1 MQRYDRQ
8 HYIALVSK
16 FILDLHP
23 NLADKVAAIV
33 SRGAD
38 ALSNVNTEQEE
49 NPAAETILERILPK
63 RFDDLTTEEQIAE
76 RRRQF
81 HFRMSELTDQLKKA
95 EYNVQWC
102 HDRRIHLVTLIR
114 ATESRILE
122 KQAELE
128 RARTFSG
135 AQMDSDVLEQGRQRF
150 YTKELVFA
158 LEDEIEIE
166 QLYILDT
173 KVELVQVENYLHGDE
188 KRRATLLER
197 LQQRRDALAGFERDP
212 EAYTKTHQPTN
223 TMARRLADST
233 LYRTFMALVTNR
245 EECQAN
251 RQKLRIVCDRFSTYR
266 MRMAFTQWRKH
277 LIPSS
282 CGVGSAGLVVAASG
296 RDQLICQSHELLQLL
311 RKTDTHLTD
320 LRWTRD
326 QKQPPDQASQDTEDN
341 GEQSTI
347 TVKTASDQ
355 AVRDWLIE
363 ADTHLHVGEY
373 DRAVECYANG
383 MSQTAWTESMSDLQR
398 FQPLLRMGQAH
409 FYLQQ
414 YDQALML
421 FMQASL
427 VAPRLHCSKSEG
439 QAYVQLAHVH
449 FAQRSLRS
457 SLNHY
462 ERALTCFEASADAEG
477 QLQCFRGLEQVYGA
491 LEDREMLLI
500 SKEQAD
506 RIEFTIANSLRIA
519 NDTLQQ
525 LKQRLVGVGAES
537 GCVITLERVG
547 AIVPRLRKDRI
558 QLMLS
563 IREEQKRVAGLQT
576 LLADK
581 LALLAQG
588 EFDLKRALAS
598 DSAQVD
604 SSVLTGCQAR
614 FEMEDF
620 KAKLAK
626 LMGRVKVGEQHV
638 QREIQN
644 VDIRIRNAQDE
655 ILELEAELQVET
667 GALMRQMLAKE
678 RIRCFRFNA
687 TNAALK
693 NVVGTASHG
702 VSTCVATAGLNALL
716 FDLLTGACLAQGV
729 GDPLKQ
735 HLGDPT
741 GHQAPIVSLH
751 YVGDRI
757 YTGTMDA
764 CLGVWSIKDARI
776 GGFTCSLLRMLTD
789 FDAAV
794 MSVTADNEWIAC
806 GSADCDVFVYSAT
819 SFALMVRIIGAHTR
833 TVTAIAVQSSHSMFT
848 TGAGDHQ
855 LKVWQVGPPQ
865 ATTPRRSVQ
874 LMHKLGDSPPSSH
887 EHPLACVAQAS
898 DEIVSGD
905 VGGRIVIWNLGAD
918 NKLMRTCNVH
928 PGIAVTCVQ
937 FDATR
942 IVSGAANGKLF
953 VTDFATGQLLQT
965 LYGHETSLL
974 DLQFDRTRMVS
985 ASEDGAVRLWFWH
998 TQGTA
1003 NTRKKYHVLGPGETL
1018 RSLSLKYRSSTAD
1031 LLRWNGIPDSSKL
1044 YLGQKLTVAIESN
1057 DAAEELQTL
1066 DRAVSVVF
1074 GKASYE
1080 DLDFVA
1086 SHKIKSKDV
1095 DAQWSAHKTAMLAK
1109 EYFPDEDDEKSPAK
1123 SPDANEDEGDEEN
1136 EDDDEDDDDIA
1147 IDDDD
1152 QEEEEEAEDDGDEK

>member
-8 HYIALVSK
+8 HYITLVSK

-33 SRGAD
+33 SR
-38 ALSNVNTEQEE
+38 NTEAIANLTTERDD
-49 NPAAETILERILPK
+49 PAEIILERSEPK
-63 RFDDLTTEEQIAE
+63 RFDDLTPEEQTAE

-81 HFRMSELTDQLKKA
+81 HFRISELTQQLKKA
-95 EYNVQWC
+95 EYNAQWC
-102 HDRRIHLVTLIR
+102 HDRRIDLVALIR
-114 ATESRILE
+114 ATEARILE

-173 KVELVQVENYLHGDE
+173 KAELVQVENYLHGDE
-188 KRRATLLER
+188 KQRATLLER
-197 LQQRRDALAGFERDP
+197 LRQRREALDGFERDP
-212 EAYTKTHQPTN
+212 EAYAKAHQPTN
-223 TMARRLADST
+223 TMARRLADGT
-233 LYRTFMALVTNR
+233 LHRTFMALVANR
-245 EECQAN
+245 EECRAN
-251 RQKLRIVCDRFSTYR
+251 RQKLRAACSRFLTYR
-266 MRMAFTQWRKH
+266 TRMAFNQWRKH
-277 LIPSS
+277 LMPNS
-282 CGVGSAGLVVAASG
+282 CGVGTAGLIVAASG
-296 RDQLICQSHELLQLL
+296 RDELICQSHQLLQLL
-311 RKTDTHLTD
+311 RKTDTHLAD
-320 LRWTRD
+320 LRWTRE
-326 QKQPPDQASQDTEDN
+326 QKQPDQVNKAADED
-341 GEQSTI
+341 EADKSII
-347 TVKTASDQ
+347 TVNTASDQ
-355 AVRDWLIE
+355 AIHDWLVE
-363 ADTHLHVGEY
+363 ADTHLHVGDN
-373 DRAVECYANG
+373 DRAIECYTNV
-383 MSQTAWTESMSDLQR
+383 MSHAAWTESLSDFLR
-398 FQPLLRMGQAH
+398 FTPLLSIGQAH
-409 FYLQQ
+409 LSLQQ

-421 FMQASL
+421 FTRASL
-427 VAPRLHCSKSEG
+427 IAPRLQCSKSEG

-457 SLNHY
+457 SLDNY
-462 ERALTCFEASADAEG
+462 ERALTCFEAAADAEG
-477 QLQCFRGLEQVYGA
+477 QLQCYRGLELVYGA
-491 LEDREMLLI
+491 LEDREMVQT

-506 RIEFTIANSLRIA
+506 RIEFTVANSLHGA
-519 NDTLQQ
+519 NETLQQ
-525 LKQRLVGVGAES
+525 LKQRLAGVGAES

-576 LLADK
+576 LLGDK

-588 EFDLKRALAS
+588 EIDLKRALAS
-598 DSAQVD
+598 DSTQVD

-638 QREIQN
+638 QREIHN

-655 ILELEAELQVET
+655 IRELEAELLVET

-678 RIRCFRFNA
+678 RIRCFKFNA

-806 GSADCDVFVYSAT
+806 GSADCDIFVYSAT
-819 SFALMVRIIGAHTR
+819 SFALMGRIIGAHAR
-833 TVTAIAVQSSHSMFT
+833 TVTAIALQSSHSTFT

-865 ATTPRRSVQ
+865 ATTPRRTIQ
-874 LMHKLGDSPPSSH
+874 LLHELGAVPSSH
-887 EHPLACVAQAS
+887 EHPLTCVAQTS
-898 DEIVSGD
+898 EEIVSGD
-905 VGGRIVIWNLGAD
+905 VGGRIVIWNLGAN
-918 NKLMRTCNVH
+918 NKLMRSCNVH

-942 IVSGAANGKLF
+942 IVSGAANGNLF
-953 VTDFATGQLLQT
+953 ITDFATGQLLQT
-965 LYGHETSLL
+965 LHGHQSSIL
-974 DLQFDRTRMVS
+974 DLQFDRTRMAS
-985 ASEDGAVRLWFWH
+985 ASQDGAVRLWFWQ
-998 TQGTA
+998 TQSTA
-1003 NTRKKYHVLGPGETL
+1003 TTRRKYHVLGPGETL

-1031 LLRWNGIPDSSKL
+1031 LLRWNGIPDSTKL
-1044 YLGQKLTVAIESN
+1044 YLGQKLTVAIESH
-1057 DAAEELQTL
+1057 DAADELQTL
-1066 DRAVSVVF
+1066 DRAVSAVF

-1080 DLDFVA
+1080 DLAFVA
-1086 SHKIKSKDV
+1086 SQKIKSQDV
-1095 DAQWSAHKTAMLAK
+1095 DAQWSAHKMTMLAQ
-1109 EYFPDEDDEKSPAK
+1109 EYFPDEDDDKPVNKPSEEER
-1123 SPDANEDEGDEEN
+1123 DEN
-1136 EDDDEDDDDIA
+1136 EDDADDDNA
-1147 IDDDD
+1147 IDDEED
-1152 QEEEEEAEDDGDEK
+1152 QAEDVGEKESADAEPKQIIQ